1 MRGYAKNN
9 DQHLQIYFITEEANM
24 LRNVTDD

>member
-1 MRGYAKNN
+1 MRGYVKN